1 MKKMN
6 VKPALYAAIALLA
19 LLGAAVFF
27 MYVPA
32 LADECRTMYPEIAW
46 MHGPGLGFCW
56 WIALLCYGMLFAF
69 AGVARRIGGGRSF
82 CGENARA
89 FRQVGALSLAAALS
103 MLAPPAFFAAVH
115 EDGGPAVMLISAAGF
130 LGFLAVALLAFPL
143 ARLVD
148 QAAGIQAENE
158 LTI

>member
-1 MKKMN
+1 MKKKN

-27 MYVPA
+27 GYVPV
-32 LADECRTMYPEIAW
+32 LANECRVMYPELAHLYW
-46 MHGPGLGFCW
+46 PGLGFCW
-56 WIALLCYGMLFAF
+56 WIALLCYGMLFMF
-69 AGVARRIGGGRSF
+69 GSVVRRVSGGRSF

-89 FRQVGALSLAAALS
+89 FRRLGALSLVAAVS
-103 MLAPPAFFAAVH
+103 MPAPLAFFAVVR
-115 EDGGPAVMLISAAGF
+115 EDCGPIVVLLSIAGF
-130 LGFLAVALLAFPL
+130 LGFLVVALLAFPL
-143 ARLVD
+143 AGLVD